1 MKRHISLALTLLL
14 IFSLCACGKSQ
25 APVTPSAETS
35 VAVSSPA
42 PTETPTLP
50 PVKVTV
56 SALSGSMAAD
66 STGALW
72 TNLAELEDVG
82 YAADLLPEDA
92 GYVYGFLIA
101 GDILYAA
108 AKDTRSSM
116 DGTRLYEV
124 PVTGGEARLL
134 AENGSGACV
143 FCLLGDNILLYP
155 AETGGM
161 WAIDLTTGAVFNALP
176 EAISL
181 ITARDGLVYYTK
193 ADNGLYRN
201 DSTGLSEEKLL
212 DSCPSYWLAAGEDGF
227 CCLAYADDDTA
238 LLEFR
243 KADGTLKT
251 RLPLAERPAGLY
263 SDGTMVYVPQPEEG
277 FIAVYDI
284 ATGELRNSIPL
295 GEHEDVLLLYADS
308 ERIFYQASSGG
319 LFSLWSMKA
328 DGSEA
333 TLLAENIF

>member
-1 MKRHISLALTLLL
+1 MKRYIALVLALLLAL
-14 IFSLCACGKSQ
+14 SLCACGKGTTP
-25 APVTPSAETS
+25 AEPSAEADSIEST
-35 VAVSSPA
+35 PA
-42 PTETPTLP
+42 PTEAPTLP
-50 PVKVTV
+50 AVKVTV

-66 STGALW
+66 SAGTLW
-72 TNLAELEDVG
+72 TNLAELEDMG
-82 YAADLLPEDA
+82 YAADLLPEEA
-92 GYVYGFLIA
+92 GYVYSFLIA

-108 AKDTRSSM
+108 AKDNLSAM

-124 PVTGGEARLL
+124 PMTGGEARLL

-143 FCLLGDNILLYP
+143 FCLLGDSTLLYP

-161 WAIDLTTGAVFNALP
+161 WAIDLTTGTAFEALSEAV
-176 EAISL
+176 SL
-181 ITARDGLVYYTK
+181 ITARNGLVYYTK

-212 DSCPSYWLAAGEDGF
+212 DNCPSYWLAAGENGF

-243 KADGTLKT
+243 NADGSLKA

-263 SDGTMVYVPQPEEG
+263 SDGTLVYVPHPAGG
-277 FIAVYDI
+277 FIAVYDMT
-284 ATGELRNSIPL
+284 TGEAQGSIPL
-295 GEHEDVLLLYADS
+295 DGHEDVLLLYADS
-308 ERIFYQASSGG
+308 EHIFYQASDGG
-319 LFSLWSMKA
+319 VFSLWGMKA

-333 TLLAENIF
+333 ALLAENIY

>member
-1 MKRHISLALTLLL
+1 MKRYIATALLLLLAL
-14 IFSLCACGKSQ
+14 SLCACGKSS
-25 APVTPSAETS
+25 APAVPSAETTLTES
-35 VAVSSPA
+35 TPA

-50 PVKVTV
+50 AVKVTV
-56 SALSGSMAAD
+56 SAMSGSIAAD
-66 STGALW
+66 STGKFW
-72 TNLAELEDVG
+72 TNLAELEAMG
-82 YAADLLPEDA
+82 YAADLLPEET

-101 GDILYAA
+101 GDMLYAA
-108 AKDTRSSM
+108 VKDSLSSM

-124 PVTGGEARLL
+124 PITGGEPRLL

-161 WAIDLTTGAVFNALP
+161 WAIDLTTGTVFEALP

-181 ITARDGLVYYTK
+181 ITARDGLVYYTR
-193 ADNGLYRN
+193 ADNSLCRN

-212 DSCPSYWLAAGEDGF
+212 DNCPSYWLAAGEDGF

-243 KADGTLKT
+243 NADGSLKT
-251 RLPLAERPAGLY
+251 RLPLTERPAGLY
-263 SDGTMVYVPQPEEG
+263 SDGTRVYIPHPSG
-277 FIAVYDI
+277 GSIAVYDI
-284 ATGELRNSIPL
+284 ATGEPLDSIPL

-308 ERIFYQASSGG
+308 GHIFYHASDGG
-319 LFSLWSMKA
+319 VFSLWGMKA

-333 TLLAENIF
+333 TLLAENIY

>member
-1 MKRHISLALTLLL
+1 MKRYIATALLLLLAL
-14 IFSLCACGKSQ
+14 SLCACGKSSVP
-25 APVTPSAETS
+25 AVPSAETTLTES
-35 VAVSSPA
+35 TPA

-50 PVKVTV
+50 AVKVTV
-56 SALSGSMAAD
+56 SAMSGSIAAD
-66 STGALW
+66 STGKFW
-72 TNLAELEDVG
+72 TNLAELEAMG
-82 YAADLLPEDA
+82 YAADLLPEEA

-101 GDILYAA
+101 GDMLYAA
-108 AKDTRSSM
+108 VKDSLSSM

-124 PVTGGEARLL
+124 PITGGEPRLL

-161 WAIDLTTGAVFNALP
+161 WAIDLTTGTVFEALP

-181 ITARDGLVYYTK
+181 ITARDGLVYYTR
-193 ADNGLYRN
+193 ADNSLCRN

-212 DSCPSYWLAAGEDGF
+212 DNCPSYWLAAGEDGF

-243 KADGTLKT
+243 NADGSLKT
-251 RLPLAERPAGLY
+251 RLPLTERPAGLY
-263 SDGTMVYVPQPEEG
+263 SDGTRVYIPHPSG
-277 FIAVYDI
+277 GSIAVYDI
-284 ATGELRNSIPL
+284 ATGEPLDSIPL

-308 ERIFYQASSGG
+308 GHIFYHASDGG
-319 LFSLWSMKA
+319 VFSLWGMKA

-333 TLLAENIF
+333 TLLAENIY